1 MTDFERGYSFFAEQL
16 DAYLPALEGG
26 AYIADIDSFIN
37 DQFKVIQEFFQSN
50 GKAIDFAKGDF
61 AELWHAST
69 FNINAHI
76 HNSTNEATVLRSN
89 ELGSIDISVTGKIP
103 KNYSLKYYKNGE
115 ESAKAQSIS
124 FYEYYKKNY
133 KGDLSFEEY
142 MAKNGHHDA
151 ELLRHESLYKG
162 QIRLIPSDQTD
173 DATTF
178 LQRKISSEDNLRPE
192 QIARYRDTKNS
203 PIIDRIKDD
212 EGNESLPL
220 TEKGSRQKL
229 QKVREENSTPADIGL
244 EAKTFLEFDDIL
256 KKAFKAGLS
265 SAVISLVLRTA
276 PEIFKSIEHLI
287 YLGEIDAED
296 FQKVGFAAVQGSAE
310 GFIRG
315 SVSAALT
322 TAIKAGLLGE
332 VIKET
337 SPSIIGAVTVIVMD
351 TMKNAFK
358 VTQGQMTRQEMTNEL
373 VRETFVSVCSLVAGG
388 ITQMWIEIP
397 VLGFML
403 GSFLGSMIGSFAYSC
418 GYNAVLSFCVD
429 TGFTMFG
436 LVEQDYKLPENVL
449 EQIGIEVFRY
459 EKFEYEHFEYE
470 KFEYPKFEYKKF
482 VPEQFDYS
490 KLNMVF
496 LRRGVIGV
504 HKIGYV

>member
-16 DAYLPALEGG
+16 DAYIPALEG
-26 AYIADIDSFIN
+26 ADYIHTINGEIKKFIDNLKKFEGHQTSVKQLKGNVAEVWHSGTFSIQAALHDSKHRAFYDESHELGSAD
-37 DQFKVIQEFFQSN
+37 
-50 GKAIDFAKGDF
+50 
-61 AELWHAST
+61 
-69 FNINAHI
+69 
-76 HNSTNEATVLRSN
+76 NSTNF
-89 ELGSIDISVTGKIP
+89 GIKIGM
-103 KNYSLKYYKNGE
+103 KYDGTAIK
-115 ESAKAQSIS
+115 SAQDQSIS
-124 FYEYYKKNY
+124 IFERFKKYESDGGKLSLDEYLKKN
-133 KGDLSFEEY
+133 KIPDDVIL
-142 MAKNGHHDA
+142 DDP
-151 ELLRHESLYKG
+151 LYRG
-162 QIRLIPSDQTD
+162 QIRLIPKDQLVE
-173 DATTF
+173 AKEW
-178 LQRKISSEDNLRPE
+178 LAKKIHSESSSRPD
-192 QIARYRDTKNS
+192 QIERYRETYNLLV
-203 PIIDRIKDD
+203 DRIEDGD
-212 EGNESLPL
+212 GVESIPL
-220 TEKGSRQKL
+220 TEKEARQLAQLAKEG
-229 QKVREENSTPADIGL
+229 KATA
-244 EAKTFLEFDDIL
+244 EALGQTTEDLVKFEHIMHQ
-256 KKAFKAGLS
+256 AFKAGLS

-436 LVEQDYKLPENVL
+436 LVEQDYKLPEDVL